1 MAIAD
6 LISTLTKHQVEFVIV
21 GGMAAILRGT
31 PVNTFDLDVVYERS
45 SENIERLLLVLDEL
59 EAIVR
64 DDPRH
69 LRLNKSH
76 LESPGHKLMETN
88 QGPLDLLG
96 TIEENTGFDELV
108 TDSDWLDIGVTR
120 ARVVKLERLIQIK
133 QRLGRAKDQAMLPL
147 LLATLDETNRSK

>member
-6 LISTLTKHQVEFVIV
+6 LINTLAKHEVEFIIV

-45 SENIERLLLVLDEL
+45 AANITRLLGAL
-59 EAIVR
+59 EKLQAVVR
-64 DDPRH
+64 DDPRR

-76 LESPGHKLMETN
+76 LESASHKLMETN
-88 QGPLDLLG
+88 QGPLDLVG
-96 TIEENTGFDELV
+96 TIEETTGFHELIA
-108 TDSDWLDIGVTR
+108 DSDWVDLGVIR
-120 ARVVKLERLIQIK
+120 ARVLTLERLIQIK
-133 QRLGRAKDQAMLPL
+133 QLLRRPKDQAMLPL

>member
-6 LISTLTKHQVEFVIV
+6 LVSTLAKHEVDFIIV

-45 SENIERLLLVLDEL
+45 AGNIERLLAALDEL
-59 EAIVR
+59 QAVVR
-64 DDPRH
+64 DDPSR
-69 LRLNKSH
+69 LRLSKSH

-96 TIEENTGFDELV
+96 TIEETTGFPEPLP
-108 TDSDWLDIGVTR
+108 DSDWVDLGVIR
-120 ARVVKLERLIQIK
+120 ARVLTLERLIQIK
-133 QRLGRAKDQAMLPL
+133 QRLGRPKDQAMLPL

>member
-6 LISTLTKHQVEFVIV
+6 LVITLAKHDVEFIIV

-45 SENIERLLLVLDEL
+45 AVNIERLLSALDEL
-59 EAIVR
+59 QAIVR
-64 DDPRH
+64 DDPRR

-96 TIEENTGFDELV
+96 TIEETAGFPELV
-108 TDSDWLDIGVTR
+108 ADSDWVELGVTR
-120 ARVVKLERLIQIK
+120 ARVLKLERLIQIK
-133 QRLGRAKDQAMLPL
+133 QRLGRPKDQAMLPL
-147 LLATLDETNRSK
+147 LLATLDEANRSK

>member
-6 LISTLTKHQVEFVIV
+6 LVSTLAKHEVEFIIV

-45 SENIERLLLVLDEL
+45 AANIARLLGALEEL
-59 EAIVR
+59 QAVVR
-64 DDPRH
+64 DDPRR

-76 LESPGHKLMETN
+76 LESAGHKLMETN

-96 TIEENTGFDELV
+96 TIEETTGFPELIS
-108 TDSDWLDIGVTR
+108 DSDWVDLGVIR
-120 ARVVKLERLIQIK
+120 ARVLTLERLIQIK
-133 QRLGRAKDQAMLPL
+133 QRLGRPKDQAMLPL